1 MGMDSILVQLQVART
16 GVAVEKLT
24 REKSAE
30 KRSRQDALQ
39 TPGSNRGWTTD
50 YGQDIIKQIEA
61 GAEQDAKNFS
71 LLKFHLGVITVPSG
85 LPLHAQ

>member
-50 YGQDIIKQIEA
+50 YGQDFTSHWPYVRCA
-61 GAEQDAKNFS
+61 PGTARPWARRS
-71 LLKFHLGVITVPSG
+71 LTSHFPHIV
-85 LPLHAQ
+85 